1 MQGCKPAVSA
11 KGDYDGNQKIGTLSS
26 REKGVVGV
34 VCFNFDS
41 LLCYI
46 SLSGNLL
53 IKILM
58 NRAEQ
63 FVFQV
68 CKRSFLSL
76 WSYANPLGK
85 NFKELC
91 DILVVCEPD
100 IIIISVKEVRVKK
113 SDDIRTD
120 KASDEKK
127 IEILKLSTLK
137 INLSSKRVEKD
148 KKTKLVRNVEIV
160 YN

>member
-1 MQGCKPAVSA
+1 
-11 KGDYDGNQKIGTLSS
+11 
-26 REKGVVGV
+26 
-34 VCFNFDS
+34 
-41 LLCYI
+41 
-46 SLSGNLL
+46 
-53 IKILM
+53 M

-100 IIIISVKEVRVKK
+100 IIVIIVKEVRVKK

>member
-1 MQGCKPAVSA
+1 
-11 KGDYDGNQKIGTLSS
+11 
-26 REKGVVGV
+26 VGV